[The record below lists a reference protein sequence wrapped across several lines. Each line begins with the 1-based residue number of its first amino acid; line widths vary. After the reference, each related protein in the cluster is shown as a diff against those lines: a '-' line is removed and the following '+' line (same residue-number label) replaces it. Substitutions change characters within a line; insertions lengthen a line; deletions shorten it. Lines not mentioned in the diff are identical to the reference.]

1 MIFFYFFLKSFSF
14 ITLIFHEN
22 VQMTSLAY
30 DLTLQGH
37 ISQPILLKITIQ
49 MAEVTNL
56 SLPPA
61 GATGELRYLVVAIQ
75 SSLKWF
81 ENC

>member
-1 MIFFYFFLKSFSF
+1 
-14 ITLIFHEN
+14 
-22 VQMTSLAY
+22 MTSLAY

-61 GATGELRYLVVAIQ
+61 GATGELGYLVVAIQ